1 MQTLL
6 FILFFIFLGIK
17 NHIMKL
23 LLSFNSLWLRIGLE
37 VSIVYKC
44 LFSFLFYIHDI
55 FKALKKLGFSLEYDL
70 YRSSFFLK
78 VIFGEMILL
87 HSNSDVQNLS
97 RFITTRLLANPDIAA
112 MYAHPT
118 VPNYFKPGYEEALC
132 KFALKKFLLL
142 VSFLDH
148 AKHKRLIDH
157 DPCLFNV
164 ESPIKVCV
172 TISFLYY
179 FQILI
184 QGE

>member
-1 MQTLL
+1 MSIKSNQS
-6 FILFFIFLGIK
+6 FLGIK

-37 VSIVYKC
+37 VGIISLYSSFFFAWQFLNLIRNILS
-44 LFSFLFYIHDI
+44 LFS
-55 FKALKKLGFSLEYDL
+55 
-70 YRSSFFLK
+70 FLK

-132 KFALKKFLLL
+132 KFALKKILLL

-148 AKHKRLIDH
+148 AKRKRLIDH

-164 ESPIKVCV
+164 ESRIKVC
-172 TISFLYY
+172 L
-179 FQILI
+179 
-184 QGE
+184 